1 MRLAKYLAHSG
12 VGSRRACEEIVRD
25 GRVSVGGE
33 VVVDPAR
40 DVDGSEPVSVDG
52 EAVRPPDTL
61 AVYAVNKPRG
71 VVSTARD
78 PQDRPTV
85 VSLVPSAVRLY
96 PVGRLDIDTTGLIL
110 LTNDGELAHRL
121 THPSFEVPKTYRVLV
136 ANAPVGRHALEALR
150 RGVVLDDGPTSPARV
165 RRITADT
172 LELTIHEGRKRQ
184 VRRMCESVGHPVRS
198 LARVALGPLELGS
211 LRTRGSS
218 PAHRCR
224 GGRPAVS

>member
-78 PQDRPTV
+78 P
-85 VSLVPSAVRLY
+85 
-96 PVGRLDIDTTGLIL
+96 
-110 LTNDGELAHRL
+110 
-121 THPSFEVPKTYRVLV
+121 
-136 ANAPVGRHALEALR
+136 
-150 RGVVLDDGPTSPARV
+150 
-165 RRITADT
+165 
-172 LELTIHEGRKRQ
+172 
-184 VRRMCESVGHPVRS
+184 
-198 LARVALGPLELGS
+198 
-211 LRTRGSS
+211 
-218 PAHRCR
+218 
-224 GGRPAVS
+224 